1 MAVFDDLT
9 VLLKYQNDP
18 RNAQAVG
25 RGRKQLTGLKS
36 SALATGL
43 AVGGIALASTLA
55 FRKIY
60 QLGREAVKTFAEVET
75 NLSTIEGLVGISA
88 QQLAEWGPALQEI
101 RRVSGRD
108 LAELSRGLYDI
119 TSAGLRGDVALEA
132 LDVSARA
139 SASGLG
145 ETRVVADLLTSA
157 INAWGP
163 AALSATRAGDDLAK
177 AVELGKLPA
186 DALAGAMGQ
195 LIPIASEMG
204 LEFGEMSGLMAAM
217 SRTGTGAET
226 AAVQI
231 GQALVLLLE
240 TRKPSD
246 RNARRIRLH
255 G

>member
-60 QLGREAVKTFAEVET
+60 QLGREAVKTFAEVES

-139 SASGLG
+139 
-145 ETRVVADLLTSA
+145 ERRRP
-157 INAWGP
+157 W
-163 AALSATRAGDDLAK
+163 
-177 AVELGKLPA
+177 
-186 DALAGAMGQ
+186 
-195 LIPIASEMG
+195 
-204 LEFGEMSGLMAAM
+204 
-217 SRTGTGAET
+217 
-226 AAVQI
+226 
-231 GQALVLLLE
+231 
-240 TRKPSD
+240 
-246 RNARRIRLH
+246 RNARSCRPAYQRDKRL
-255 G
+255 GTGCALCYKGGRRSRKGSRTR